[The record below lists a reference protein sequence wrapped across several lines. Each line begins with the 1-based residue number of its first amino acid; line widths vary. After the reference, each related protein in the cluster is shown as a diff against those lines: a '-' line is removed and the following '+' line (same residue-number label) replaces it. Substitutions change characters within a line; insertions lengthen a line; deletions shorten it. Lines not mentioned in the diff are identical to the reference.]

1 MDEIE
6 LLCPT
11 VDSSSFSTQITIEN
25 RTAAIRSALTEIR
38 DRAGAQFARLR
49 IVVEPTGIYHQLLTR
64 IARELGFRTTLVN
77 AEHVVKMRT
86 VVFGD
91 TGKTDAR
98 DPHAIAAVAD
108 RGRTIVDRVLP
119 EIYQVLRGWSS
130 LYQIAE
136 NGLIE
141 AKGRVHRAMK
151 YLFPDFDFST
161 DFLYGPS
168 GQAIM
173 RCYGFDPHRLAG
185 SSPAYVLGRLRRHSR
200 ILRSSVLRLVAQ
212 ARSSATS
219 TPTGPCHLIA
229 VEHLRL
235 AWVDYT
241 TYFERR
247 EAARA
252 KLEELYLSARTDD
265 PHLPATV
272 RGVVTTC
279 GLARLFAELGPIRD
293 FQSWRQVLKF
303 GGLNI
308 RERKSGRYV
317 GLNKITHKGRP
328 QLRRVVMQLVLPLVP
343 RRGLFGA
350 YYKRKTELQKMPGPK
365 AMTAVARK
373 FVKMIWGWA
382 HSMAAFDA
390 ERVFNAAHAER
401 AA

>member
-1 MDEIE
+1 
-6 LLCPT
+6 
-11 VDSSSFSTQITIEN
+11 
-25 RTAAIRSALTEIR
+25 
-38 DRAGAQFARLR
+38 
-49 IVVEPTGIYHQLLTR
+49 
-64 IARELGFRTTLVN
+64 
-77 AEHVVKMRT
+77 
-86 VVFGD
+86 
-91 TGKTDAR
+91 
-98 DPHAIAAVAD
+98 
-108 RGRTIVDRVLP
+108 
-119 EIYQVLRGWSS
+119 

-151 YLFPDFDFST
+151 YLFPDVDFST

-173 RCYGFDPHRLAG
+173 KCYSFDPHGLAAA
-185 SSPAYVLGRLRRHSR
+185 SPADVLRRLRRHSR
-200 ILRSSVLRLVAQ
+200 ILRLSVSRLVAQ

-219 TPTGPCHLIA
+219 TPTGPCHSIA

-235 AWVDYT
+235 AWADYT
-241 TYFERR
+241 TYWERR

-252 KLEELYLSARTDD
+252 KLEELYLSARADD
-265 PHLPATV
+265 RQLPAAV

-279 GLARLFAELGPIRD
+279 GLARLFAEVGPIRD
-293 FQSWRQVLKF
+293 FQSWRQLLKF

-308 RERKSGRYV
+308 RERQSGRYV

-343 RRGLFGA
+343 RRSLFGA
-350 YYKRKTELQKMPGPK
+350 YYERKTGLQKMPGPK